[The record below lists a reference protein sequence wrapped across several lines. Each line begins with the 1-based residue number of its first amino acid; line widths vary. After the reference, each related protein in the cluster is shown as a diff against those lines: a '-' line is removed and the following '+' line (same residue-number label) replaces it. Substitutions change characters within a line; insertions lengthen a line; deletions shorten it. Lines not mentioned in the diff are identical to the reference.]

1 MWRPILIVGRISQ
14 IPWADQDSIKWKG
27 QVDML
32 ALSALDCGCNTLWP
46 AISVSCYCNFP
57 TEMGRNHAWWP
68 EFHSQNPHGR
78 SRELISERY
87 PLASVQ
93 AVVCMCVCAHKY
105 AYTHVHVHICIWI
118 MDHMCVHVRVHIYM
132 MYVTHMIDV
141 YVDIHAYICV
151 YIYICIFLN
160 IWSCLIRLTI

>member
-105 AYTHVHVHICIWI
+105 AYTHIIYI
-118 MDHMCVHVRVHIYM
+118 HIYM
-132 MYVTHMIDV
+132 YM
-141 YVDIHAYICV
+141 
-151 YIYICIFLN
+151 YIYIYGLWIICVFMFVCIY
-160 IWSCLIRLTI
+160 IWCMWHIWLMYM

>member
-105 AYTHVHVHICIWI
+105 AYTHIIYI
-118 MDHMCVHVRVHIYM
+118 HIYM
-132 MYVTHMIDV
+132 YMYIYV
-141 YVDIHAYICV
+141 YGLWIICV
-151 YIYICIFLN
+151 FMFECIYIWCMWH
-160 IWSCLIRLTI
+160 IWLMYM